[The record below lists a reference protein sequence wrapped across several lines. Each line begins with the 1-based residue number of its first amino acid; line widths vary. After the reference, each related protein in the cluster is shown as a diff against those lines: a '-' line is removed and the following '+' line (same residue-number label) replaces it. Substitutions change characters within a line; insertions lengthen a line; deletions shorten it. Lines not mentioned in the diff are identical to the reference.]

1 MDTGVQK
8 GTSAPQ
14 ISVILIKNE
23 SNLFVLNGN
32 LSLQERNEH

>member
-1 MDTGVQK
+1 MDTGVQT

-14 ISVILIKNE
+14 KSVILTKYE